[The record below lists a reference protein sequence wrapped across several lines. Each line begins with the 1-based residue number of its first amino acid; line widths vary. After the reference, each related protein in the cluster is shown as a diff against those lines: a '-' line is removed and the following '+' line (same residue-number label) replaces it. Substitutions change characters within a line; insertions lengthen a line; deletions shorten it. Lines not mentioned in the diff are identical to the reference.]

1 MTQEYVPPLPPKPD
15 APQPKSLAT
24 TSLVLGLLAL
34 IVSWLS
40 VIGAVVSVLA
50 VVLGIVARRKMQPQ
64 GLSVAGI
71 TTGGLGLVISIDPA
85 TTAGSS
91 FTWKKTARVH
101 RESRRL
107 RSCLQTGLRYNKRDL
122 VCSLAVSSLLSHT
135 TLG

>member
-1 MTQEYVPPLPPKPD
+1 M
-15 APQPKSLAT
+15 AT

-71 TTGGLGLVISIDPA
+71 TTGGLGLVISIYLA
-85 TTAGSS
+85 TTAGFFLHVEEDCACAQGVQETTFVPPDGPS
-91 FTWKKTARVH
+91 
-101 RESRRL
+101 
-107 RSCLQTGLRYNKRDL
+107 LQ
-122 VCSLAVSSLLSHT
+122 
-135 TLG
+135 